1 MSGLDVC
8 CDCSRTYLLDT
19 VDMNRV
25 EWIGMVCGIIGM
37 DKWVVGAGNYEL
49 VAGQLGSIHTIIY
62 AYGPPSTVPECNRSD
77 PINWITYHLF
87 QWISEAHSTMVIY
100 MAHMCTYIYMYVRLD
115 AMQSVRLDSHRP
127 ILIIIIITLIAKWPI
142 LRIADLRCQRKW

>member
-1 MSGLDVC
+1 MC

-49 VAGQLGSIHTIIY
+49 VVGQLGSIHTIIIRIRRI
-62 AYGPPSTVPECNRSD
+62 PLSLCPSVTE
-77 PINWITYHLF
+77 
-87 QWISEAHSTMVIY
+87 VI
-100 MAHMCTYIYMYVRLD
+100 L
-115 AMQSVRLDSHRP
+115 
-127 ILIIIIITLIAKWPI
+127 
-142 LRIADLRCQRKW
+142 

>member
-1 MSGLDVC
+1 MC

-49 VAGQLGSIHTIIY
+49 VAGQLGSIHTIIIRIR
-62 AYGPPSTVPECNRSD
+62 PP
-77 PINWITYHLF
+77 YHC
-87 QWISEAHSTMVIY
+87 ARV
-100 MAHMCTYIYMYVRLD
+100 
-115 AMQSVRLDSHRP
+115 
-127 ILIIIIITLIAKWPI
+127 
-142 LRIADLRCQRKW
+142 